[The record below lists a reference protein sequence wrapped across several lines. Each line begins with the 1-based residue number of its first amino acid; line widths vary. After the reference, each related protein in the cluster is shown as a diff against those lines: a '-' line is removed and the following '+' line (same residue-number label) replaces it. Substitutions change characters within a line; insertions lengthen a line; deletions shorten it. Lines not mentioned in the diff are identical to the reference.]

1 MRTHYAINGSV
12 GLQSIFLVVILAC
25 SALPLVFLSKVNGQE
40 SPVLL
45 EDEDLPAFVQALRQ
59 IDRDYVDFLNKRSR
73 IQESYAQ
80 ALKILRDTEQDLQR
94 IENESIRQQMAAF
107 QARLRSLQMDAML
120 AESRRRADGRD
131 NAENRRPNSPL
142 ANQRP
147 ELKSWTQDA
156 LAQEKTAAE
165 LQFSL
170 RGAELQQ
177 LDATGQAVVRRRLE
191 NLQRASALEQEHIQW
206 MIDWPKFMD
215 RYWGYSDFERTWNL
229 DQIQEAIKVLNL
241 AHQENLAAMLVCA
254 RLKCRVGLTD
264 EALALVERVLDAE
277 TPLNAV
283 ATAIKAEVLTAS
295 GKEGAGK
302 AALQAALKLDNE
314 NAYVRW
320 IRAELLADQKQYSIV
335 EPIWKS
341 FLNVRDFE
349 LPARSRLAML
359 YFNRAASSKSKK
371 SESDLSR
378 AVKEAELALELQV
391 KPSWQPYLIYG
402 IALYGIGK
410 NEEALGQVA
419 KASDRASGEALA
431 LCREWEQRIKDGE
444 VAAWVY
450 FRTFEKE

>member
-1 MRTHYAINGSV
+1 
-12 GLQSIFLVVILAC
+12 
-25 SALPLVFLSKVNGQE
+25 
-40 SPVLL
+40 
-45 EDEDLPAFVQALRQ
+45 
-59 IDRDYVDFLNKRSR
+59 
-73 IQESYAQ
+73 
-80 ALKILRDTEQDLQR
+80 
-94 IENESIRQQMAAF
+94 MAAF

-191 NLQRASALEQEHIQW
+191 NLQRAIALEQEHIQW

-419 KASDRASGEALA
+419 NASDRASGEALA